1 MASAMK
7 SALIKHS
14 PGPLPFSA
22 YVRHGVLVLTLI
34 CTVVLIASGG
44 LVTSKGVGMAV
55 PDWPTTYGYNMFL
68 FPVSKWV
75 GGIFYEHTHRLLG
88 SLVGFLMLVSTM
100 TLLAGERRYWVKV
113 MGVIGLGA
121 VIVQG
126 VLGGLRVTLF
136 KDEIGIFHGMLAQA
150 FLCFLAVLCLVTSP
164 MFLRGRFAATSRGDY
179 RVALLGLAVLI
190 FVQLGV
196 AASMRHAHAGLSIP
210 DFPLAYGQLWPNTSA
225 EVVATINAERLAN
238 HTPPTT
244 AALIWLQMKH
254 RLLAY
259 GILLWVAVLFWRV
272 WRERTDLALTR
283 LVGLLFFF
291 VVAQAALGAWTIW
304 SDKAADVATAHV
316 LGGAFCLVLTV
327 LGTFRQFVGH
337 RQAVVAGDASRAAIL
352 PEAGVLASTPSAR

>member
-1 MASAMK
+1 MM
-7 SALIKHS
+7 S
-14 PGPLPFSA
+14 PPLKPSPAKLSFSA
-22 YVRHGVLVLTLI
+22 YVRHGVLVLTLV
-34 CTVVLIASGG
+34 CTVMLIGSGG

-100 TLLAGERRYWVKV
+100 ALLAGERRYWVKV
-113 MGVIGLGA
+113 LGVIGLGA

-150 FLCFLAVLCLVTSP
+150 FLCLLAVLCLVTAP

-179 RVALLGLAVLI
+179 RMALLGLAVLI

-210 DFPLAYGQLWPNTSA
+210 DFPLAYGQLWPSTSPEAVAAINT
-225 EVVATINAERLAN
+225 ERLAN
-238 HTPPTT
+238 NTPPTT
-244 AALIWLQMKH
+244 SALIWLQMKH

-259 GILLWVAVLFWRV
+259 AILVWAGVLFWRV
-272 WRERTDLALTR
+272 WRERRDDGLIR
-283 LVGLLFFF
+283 LVGLLLCF
-291 VVAQAALGAWTIW
+291 VVGQAALGAWTIW
-304 SDKAADVATAHV
+304 SNKAADVATAHV

-327 LGTFRQFVGH
+327 LCTFRQFVGD
-337 RQAVVAGDASRAAIL
+337 RQRAGAFYTSQGRVL
-352 PEAGVLASTPSAR
+352 PEAAVLASTPSVR